1 MKILIAAFLY
11 FLSMPVF
18 AAYPVVAVPAEEQAS
33 LLDSNSPQLAANKK
47 VAYDIYRYVMAG
59 QLEPLGNLVSKDL
72 INHNPNEASGFDG
85 LMEYIK
91 QFIGSE
97 PRPLKDTL
105 DGLVSVFAEGDMV
118 IMAFVREYDNPNKP
132 GEKYTSTWFDM
143 FRIVDG
149 LMLEHWDGA
158 KIKAK

>member
-1 MKILIAAFLY
+1 
-11 FLSMPVF
+11 
-18 AAYPVVAVPAEEQAS
+18 
-33 LLDSNSPQLAANKK
+33 

-59 QLEPLGNLVSKDL
+59 QLDPLGKLVSKDL

-97 PRPLKDTL
+97 PRPVNDTL
-105 DGLVSVFAEGDMV
+105 KGLVSMFAEGDMV
-118 IMAFVREYDNPNKP
+118 VMSFVRDYDNPNKP
-132 GEKYTSTWFDM
+132 GEKYTTTWFDM

-149 LMLEHWDGA
+149 LMVEHWDGA
-158 KIKAK
+158 KLKTNQE